1 MQIMRNKNAESI
13 TLALR
18 HIFEYLNGV
27 PHTIWFDNDTV
38 LVKIEIEENHIKKRT
53 ICDTFQRFKLYY
65 DFQEVFLNVMRTNEK
80 GTVEQGVRFMR
91 RNLLVPLP
99 SFDDFDA
106 FNKELLE
113 ESKNLLKRE
122 HYALKHSIIDLHYED
137 ITELN
142 PLPLTAFEPSSIS
155 TKKLDNYGRLTTE
168 GRLYYYLSPSYAY
181 KKIQV
186 KFLSDALEIY
196 YEDGRQIMNVPRLSA
211 AKGARYI
218 NWSPYIRLLSVKPA
232 AMYNFSFLDL
242 FEGRDDIIEK
252 ITKLEG
258 TKLQLF
264 LYSFANIIDDVGIDE
279 AVKKV
284 STLL

>member
-1 MQIMRNKNAESI
+1 MR
-13 TLALR
+13 
-18 HIFEYLNGV
+18 
-27 PHTIWFDNDTV
+27 PH
-38 LVKIEIEENHIKKRT
+38 
-53 ICDTFQRFKLYY
+53 
-65 DFQEVFLNVMRTNEK
+65 EK

-91 RNLLVPLP
+91 RNLLVPLL
-99 SFDDFDA
+99 SFDDFDT
-106 FNKELLE
+106 FNKELFDK
-113 ESKNLLKRE
+113 SKELLKRE
-122 HYALKHSIIDLHYED
+122 HYVLKQPIIDLRFED

-142 PLPLTAFEPSSIS
+142 QLPTTPFEPSSVS
-155 TKKLDNYGRLTTE
+155 FRKLDNYGRLTTE

>member
-1 MQIMRNKNAESI
+1 
-13 TLALR
+13 
-18 HIFEYLNGV
+18 
-27 PHTIWFDNDTV
+27 
-38 LVKIEIEENHIKKRT
+38 
-53 ICDTFQRFKLYY
+53 
-65 DFQEVFLNVMRTNEK
+65 MRTNEK

-122 HYALKHSIIDLHYED
+122 HYALKQAIIDLHYED

-218 NWSPYIRLLSVKPA
+218 NWSLYIRLLSVKPA